1 MLQPDPRAR
10 KAISQLLVAQPGY
23 AEKPLLEHE
32 TNQHKHWN
40 DSTKADVLQLWRT
53 HGWHAVHVR
62 YPGLAWTTA
71 SYWRNHPGVRQ
82 HGSGGHAALNDQQR
96 FEVAQAICRSRRCGE
111 DLGLAQVR
119 QLALAKASPDSN
131 FKASYTW
138 MQGLLTEFGLAGPFK
153 PHPRSAAWFSK
164 PDQFASDSCGDTA
177 PAQEDAQDRLLTYFA
192 EIREMKKVMRPK
204 KLMLKTPRL
213 LKSSSL
219 IPLQRL
225 PLGHQTAREPRA
237 VDRTLEHGHI
247 AFLEYRVHVGEGTN
261 RQSAQSRAKKSQHFV
276 PDANFDVQFLSDTH
290 PREVALTLDR
300 YSAAQNALV
309 VRLSWVLFRPQYI
322 N

>member
-1 MLQPDPRAR
+1 MTSSVLKWHKQSADREDVEKIWDLLKCANSRWPRR
-10 KAISQLLVAQPGY
+10 PQILTSKHRTLGCKACLL
-23 AEKPLLEHE
+23 
-32 TNQHKHWN
+32 N
-40 DSTKADVLQLWRT
+40 
-53 HGWHAVHVR
+53 
-62 YPGLAWTTA
+62 
-71 SYWRNHPGVRQ
+71 
-82 HGSGGHAALNDQQR
+82 
-96 FEVAQAICRSRRCGE
+96 
-111 DLGLAQVR
+111 
-119 QLALAKASPDSN
+119 
-131 FKASYTW
+131 
-138 MQGLLTEFGLAGPFK
+138 AGPFK
-153 PHPRSAAWFSK
+153 PHPRSAAWFPK

-247 AFLEYRVHVGEGTN
+247 AFLEYRVGEGTN

-309 VRLSWVLFRPQYI
+309 VGSVPTAI